1 MTMKLPPFINTM
13 INPPPLS
20 PEEFEREQ
28 EKLIQA
34 LPRSVRPIRSWHPKV
49 LTGINFLFGT
59 VLLCTSI
66 TVVLYLLHQL
76 DHLESTFPFFFF
88 DLAKIF
94 FMLTVILVLTVLAAL
109 IWKLVEENK
118 APLFYVFNTRL
129 GYFQS
134 EPYNSVDQRAHIA
147 LTIHHPRIRPIL
159 VQWLTPSSE
168 WGRREVEVLT
178 RCSKAMTKIETR
190 LYRYAETVSDSE
202 DRAQIQLFIH
212 NATHYRHVLNDPTRS
227 MKTEIALLRQ
237 EAHTQRERT
246 QLQHNTPK
254 PIPSPTPSSR
264 RL

>member
-1 MTMKLPPFINTM
+1 M

-28 EKLIQA
+28 DKLIQA

-49 LTGINFLFGT
+49 LTGISFLFGT
-59 VLLCTSI
+59 LLLCTSV

-76 DHLESTFPFFFF
+76 DHLKSTIFPSFF

-94 FMLTVILVLTVLAAL
+94 FMLTVILVLTILAAL
-109 IWKLVEENK
+109 ICKFVEENK
-118 APLFYVFNTRL
+118 APLFYLFNTRL

-134 EPYNSVDQRAHIA
+134 EPYNSIDQRAHIA
-147 LTIHHPRIRPIL
+147 LAIYHPRIRPIL
-159 VQWLTPSSE
+159 VQWLTQSSE
-168 WGRREVEVLT
+168 WGRREVEVLM

-190 LYRYAETVSDSE
+190 LYRYAETISVSE
-202 DRAQIQLFIH
+202 DRAQIQLLIH
-212 NATHYRHVLNDPTRS
+212 NATHYLHVWNDPTRS
-227 MKTEIALLRQ
+227 METEIALLRQ
-237 EAHTQRERT
+237 EAHTQRERS

-254 PIPSPTPSSR
+254 PTPSLTPSSSR